1 MQCTYHGGPMRRS
14 PIRKIIACHRCN
26 HHMPES
32 EFTDT
37 RYNVVDFGGIQG
49 LGLPSG
55 DVAKATVA
63 RAYVAANHESGRAV
77 APAFRPVRT
86 HTRRAYGMQMPFVKQ
101 LNHLRSLEPA
111 GQLDFKPFRLAAK
124 TYILLFLSFHGFTKL
139 QKYCDSEKR
148 RTHTDRYQ
156 GMELNGKSGA
166 FGRTYRNSQT
176 FYLGHWSTAILLPCH
191 RSC

>member
-1 MQCTYHGGPMRRS
+1 
-14 PIRKIIACHRCN
+14 
-26 HHMPES
+26 MPES

-111 GQLDFKPFRLAAK
+111 GQLDFKPFWLAAK

-166 FGRTYRNSQT
+166 FGRTERTHRPS
-176 FYLGHWSTAILLPCH
+176 ILDIGRLQYFCRVTDPADAGNVINTEVAVTELP
-191 RSC
+191 